1 MKETSIPLQLIELLS
16 DAQIHSGQQ
25 LGDKIGMTRAG
36 INKHIKTLR
45 SWGIQ
50 VQTIT
55 GKGYKLPYSV
65 NLLNGEVIRKQVQGS
80 HVIVEP
86 AIDST
91 NQYMLDRIPG
101 LQSGDT
107 CLAEYQS
114 AGRGRRGRQWVS
126 PFGCNLYL
134 SMYWKLDQGPAAA
147 VGLSLVVG
155 IVIAKTLNK
164 ISKGKVKVKWPNDLY
179 LNDKKLAGILVE
191 LTGKTGDAAHIIIG
205 IGINIGMEKKNI
217 DKEKSINQEW
227 ASLVDEVENIE
238 RNELSASIINALKEA
253 LILFEKEGLAPFLES
268 WFELDN
274 FLGRKVKLLI
284 GDKIIT
290 GIEKGIDQQ
299 GALLLQHDNG
309 DIIPYIG
316 GEISLRANEI

>member
-86 AIDST
+86 VIDST